1 MMCTYIYI
9 KKKISKKIKYTLK
22 RNKSRNNINKIK
34 KRKEN
39 NLKKLFNWIKLSVM

>member
-9 KKKISKKIKYTLK
+9 KKKISKKNQISLK